1 MSPLTPPDAHLTAL
15 LAAAYRL
22 GLMAGRSGGAGAP
35 GGLGSLGA
43 AAGVSGGAPSAI
55 PFPQTGGQIPMTPP
69 GGAHG
74 APNMGQDGSS
84 GVLSHVASQ
93 TTASPGTAPGGSV
106 TELAS
111 LAQHAMQQ
119 NIAATLRDDSM
130 RDALAKSEQRRQAL
144 EIARWAHLASMRGT
158 PTRAWAPDP
167 TMSVPY
173 PF

>member
-1 MSPLTPPDAHLTAL
+1 MSPLTPSDAHITAL

-22 GLMAGRSGGAGAP
+22 GLAAGRGAGAGLPVGGAGI
-35 GGLGSLGA
+35 
-43 AAGVSGGAPSAI
+43 AAGAGPASAI

-84 GVLSHVASQ
+84 GVLSHVALSA
-93 TTASPGTAPGGSV
+93 ASPGAVPAASLH
-106 TELAS
+106 ELAA
-111 LAQHAMQQ
+111 LAQHSVQQ

-130 RDALAKSEQRRQAL
+130 RDALSKSEQRRQAL

-158 PTRAWAPDP
+158 PTRAWTADPSAP
-167 TMSVPY
+167 VPY